1 MARPEKGQAGDEFV
15 EKLVAVNRTAKVVKG
30 GRQFGFTA
38 LTVVGDGSGR
48 VGYGFGKAREVPV
61 AISKAMAQARKSL
74 INVSLRNDSL
84 HYAIHG
90 THGATRVY
98 MQPASDGTGVI
109 AGGGMR
115 AVQVC
120 ATCSRRATAHAT
132 RSTWFARRSRRWV
145 ASAPRT
151 ISRRSAARLSKR
163 LRANHHGRESQSHA
177 DQEPPWPVGQHRG
190 FGPWP
195 GPA

>member
-1 MARPEKGQAGDEFV
+1 MARAEKSQAGDEFV

-61 AISKAMAQARKSL
+61 AISKAMAQARKNL
-74 INVSLRNDSL
+74 INVALRNDSL
-84 HYAIHG
+84 HYAVKG
-90 THGATRVY
+90 THGATRVF

-115 AVQVC
+115 AVLEC
-120 ATCSRRATAHAT
+120 AGVRNVLAKSYGSRNPINVVRATIKALGSI
-132 RSTWFARRSRRWV
+132 RS
-145 ASAPRT
+145 PDD
-151 ISRRSAARLSKR
+151 IAAKR
-163 LRANHHGRESQSHA
+163 GKTLEEITG
-177 DQEPPWPVGQHRG
+177 
-190 FGPWP
+190 
-195 GPA
+195 

>member
-1 MARPEKGQAGDEFV
+1 MARPEKSQSGDEFV

-61 AISKAMAQARKSL
+61 AISKAMAQARKNL
-74 INVSLRNDSL
+74 INVALRNDSL
-84 HYAIHG
+84 HYAIKG
-90 THGATRVY
+90 AHGATMVY

-115 AVQVC
+115 AVLEC
-120 ATCSRRATAHAT
+120 AGVRNVLAKSYGSRNPINVGGATVNALAMVN
-132 RSTWFARRSRRWV
+132 S
-145 ASAPRT
+145 PET
-151 ISRRSAARLSKR
+151 IAAKR
-163 LRANHHGRESQSHA
+163 GKTVEEILG
-177 DQEPPWPVGQHRG
+177 
-190 FGPWP
+190 
-195 GPA
+195 

>member
-1 MARPEKGQAGDEFV
+1 MARPEKSQSGDELV

-61 AISKAMAQARKSL
+61 AISQAMAQARKSL
-74 INVSLRNDSL
+74 INVALRNDSL

-115 AVQVC
+115 AVLEC
-120 ATCSRRATAHAT
+120 AGVRNVLAKSYGSRNPINVVRATIKALGSI
-132 RSTWFARRSRRWV
+132 RS
-145 ASAPRT
+145 PDD
-151 ISRRSAARLSKR
+151 IAAKR
-163 LRANHHGRESQSHA
+163 GKTLEEITG
-177 DQEPPWPVGQHRG
+177 
-190 FGPWP
+190 
-195 GPA
+195 

>member
-1 MARPEKGQAGDEFV
+1 MARPEKSQSGDELV

-84 HYAIHG
+84 HYAIRG

-115 AVQVC
+115 AVLEC
-120 ATCSRRATAHAT
+120 AGVRNVLAKSYGSRNPINVVRATIKALGNI
-132 RSTWFARRSRRWV
+132 RS
-145 ASAPRT
+145 PDD
-151 ISRRSAARLSKR
+151 IAAKR
-163 LRANHHGRESQSHA
+163 GKTLEEITG
-177 DQEPPWPVGQHRG
+177 
-190 FGPWP
+190 
-195 GPA
+195 